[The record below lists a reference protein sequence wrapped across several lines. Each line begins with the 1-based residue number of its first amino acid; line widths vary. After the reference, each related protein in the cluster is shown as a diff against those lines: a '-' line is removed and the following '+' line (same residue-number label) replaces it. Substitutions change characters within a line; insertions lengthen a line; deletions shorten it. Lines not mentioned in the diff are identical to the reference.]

1 MKKSKLIA
9 LLNSIE
15 GDPDIVFWNG
25 FVGDYQDI
33 SPKLI
38 GGELVKRTLSDYLQH
53 VEFDRARRAGNWEL
67 KLTPEEITEC
77 KKLYKQNFSWEING
91 YVTKEDIVL
100 KRYTVK
106 NVLFLQPK
114 QRGVE
119 TFDRMGTIR
128 Y

>member
-1 MKKSKLIA
+1 MKKSKLIEM
-9 LLNSIE
+9 LSKID

-38 GGELVKRTLSDYLQH
+38 EGELVKRTLSDYLQH

-67 KLTPEEITEC
+67 KLTPEEISEC
-77 KKLYKQNFSWEING
+77 KKQYKQVFSWESND

-114 QRGVE
+114 KRGVE
-119 TFDRMGTIR
+119 TFDRIGTIR